1 MQRKKSQI
9 EITQVIA
16 RLKRVFD
23 AKTDSELADKL
34 GVKQN
39 TISTWKIRGTLDYP
53 LIIANCDKIDLNW
66 LFGTHHILF
75 AENNDAPTREIAD
88 RFSAPNNVE
97 QYDPAIHHC
106 VDFAA
111 AEDSNKGLADEKK
124 SKKNYTENVRA
135 KCEGKNVRAKENLL
149 GQNAS
154 PNNGLPSDSIEKG
167 GEDPDERIDTLN
179 RFIQGLQTRL
189 KHLEELLEAKEQL
202 IQAKDVTIT
211 TQNTAL
217 KLIEHQMDASSRA
230 MEAFISRLKNE

>member
-88 RFSAPNNVE
+88 RFSNPNNIKKYYPE
-97 QYDPAIHHC
+97 IHHC

-111 AEDSNKGLADEKK
+111 TEDSNKGLADEKK

>member
-1 MQRKKSQI
+1 M
-9 EITQVIA
+9 
-16 RLKRVFD
+16 
-23 AKTDSELADKL
+23 
-34 GVKQN
+34 
-39 TISTWKIRGTLDYP
+39 
-53 LIIANCDKIDLNW
+53 
-66 LFGTHHILF
+66 
-75 AENNDAPTREIAD
+75 
-88 RFSAPNNVE
+88 
-97 QYDPAIHHC
+97 
-106 VDFAA
+106 
-111 AEDSNKGLADEKK
+111 
-124 SKKNYTENVRA
+124 RA